1 MEILYVFLKDHRH
14 ILLHEALILI
24 FVYSSRAIWVPMIL
38 TIKIRLSRLRY
49 LINTRLF
56 LTISITWD
64 LEN

>member
-1 MEILYVFLKDHRH
+1 MEMLYAFEKDHRH
-14 ILLHEALILI
+14 ILLHEALI